1 MCGAHKAA
9 KCVEDGNRRQGHL
22 AVRSRISDGPT
33 VRRPGRDPFVPDS
46 GLVEEPARDP
56 VAEAARRRPDR
67 PALIAGDARI
77 TWSELDTRVSAA
89 ARWIASRTAPGD
101 RVALLLGNTVDFAAV
116 YFGVLRAGRVAVPLN
131 PGYTADER
139 DFAITDSG
147 ATLTVDGPLPA
158 EAGVPTS
165 ERGAS
170 AAGQGASPAA
180 GAAGSPLADGGGAH
194 GVPKND
200 DLAVLLYTSGTSG
213 RPKGAMLTHAAL
225 AANHDQ
231 LDRIEPPV
239 VGPDDVV
246 LLAVPFF
253 HAYGLNTGL
262 GSVAHHAATGVLV
275 ERFDP
280 AESLELIAQHAV
292 TVTVGVPGMYQSWT
306 ALPEAG
312 AALTGLRTAVCG
324 AAPLEGAVAAR
335 FRALTGRAILIGYGL
350 TETAPVLTT
359 TAVSDRDKRGSIGR
373 PLPGVELLL
382 RTASGAEL
390 WRDGT
395 ASIDED
401 LEVAESAGTDPGE
414 IVVRGPNLFAGYWP
428 DGRDGPDR
436 DGWWPTGDIAYADGD
451 GDLVLVDRIGELIL
465 VNGFNVYPAEIERVL
480 SAHPRVTAVAV
491 VGVPDAATGR
501 RPHAYVVVTGD
512 PPPTVTELQVHC
524 AARLARFKLPGVE
537 VVAELPRTAIGK
549 VRKRDL

>member
-1 MCGAHKAA
+1 M
-9 KCVEDGNRRQGHL
+9 
-22 AVRSRISDGPT
+22 
-33 VRRPGRDPFVPDS
+33 PDS

-56 VAEAARRRPDR
+56 VAEAARSRPGR
-67 PALIAGDARI
+67 PALIAGGAPV

-89 ARWIASRTAPGD
+89 ARWIASCTAPGD

-139 DFAITDSG
+139 EFAIADSG
-147 ATLTVDGPLPA
+147 AVLTVDGPLPEPA
-158 EAGVPTS
+158 RPS
-165 ERGAS
+165 PGAS
-170 AAGQGASPAA
+170 GT
-180 GAAGSPLADGGGAH
+180 PLADGGGAH

-280 AESLELIAQHAV
+280 AESLELITRHAV
-292 TVTVGVPGMYQSWT
+292 TVTVGVPGMYQAWT
-306 ALPEAG
+306 ALPSARE
-312 AALTGLRTAVCG
+312 ALTGVRTAVCG
-324 AAPLEGAVAAR
+324 AAPLDAGVAAR

-359 TAVSDRDKRGSIGR
+359 TAVSDRDKSGSIGR

-382 RTASGAEL
+382 RTASGAQL

-395 ASIDED
+395 ASVDED
-401 LEVAESAGTDPGE
+401 LEIAESAGTDPGE

-428 DGRDGPDR
+428 DGREGPGP
-436 DGWWPTGDIAYADGD
+436 DGWWPTGDIAYADAD

-480 SAHPRVTAVAV
+480 AAHPRVTAVAV
-491 VGVPDAATGR
+491 VAVPDRVTGQ
-501 RPHAYVVVTGD
+501 RPHAYAVVTGD
-512 PPPTVTELQVHC
+512 PPPGVTELQVYC
-524 AARLARFKLPGVE
+524 AARLARFKLPSVE
-537 VVAELPRTAIGK
+537 LVAELPRTAIGK

>member
-1 MCGAHKAA
+1 M
-9 KCVEDGNRRQGHL
+9 
-22 AVRSRISDGPT
+22 
-33 VRRPGRDPFVPDS
+33 
-46 GLVEEPARDP
+46 EEPARDP
-56 VAEAARRRPDR
+56 VAEAARRRPGR
-67 PALIAGDARI
+67 PALIAGDASV
-77 TWSELDTRVSAA
+77 TWAELDARVSAA

-101 RVALLLGNTVDFAAV
+101 RVALLLGNTADFAAV

-139 DFAITDSG
+139 EFAIADSG
-147 ATLTVDGPLPA
+147 AALTVDGPLPA
-158 EAGVPTS
+158 EGRPSPEAT
-165 ERGAS
+165 GA
-170 AAGQGASPAA
+170 
-180 GAAGSPLADGGGAH
+180 PLADGGHAH

-231 LDRIEPPV
+231 LDRIEPAV

-280 AESLELIAQHAV
+280 VESLEIITRHAV
-292 TVTVGVPGMYQSWT
+292 TVTVGVPGMYQAWT

-312 AALTGLRTAVCG
+312 AALAGVRTAVCG
-324 AAPLEGAVAAR
+324 AAPLDGGVAAR
-335 FRALTGRAILIGYGL
+335 YRALTGRAILIGYGL

-359 TAVSDRDKRGSIGR
+359 TAVSDRDKSGSIGR

-382 RTASGAEL
+382 RTVSGAEL

-395 ASIDED
+395 ASVDEG

-414 IVVRGPNLFAGYWP
+414 IVVRGANVFSGYWP
-428 DGRDGPDR
+428 DGRDGPGP

-480 SAHPRVTAVAV
+480 AAHPRVTAAAV
-491 VGVPDAATGR
+491 VGVPDTETGQ
-501 RPHAYVVVTGD
+501 RPHAYVVVSGD
-512 PPPTVTELQVHC
+512 PPPSATELQVHC

-537 VVAELPRTAIGK
+537 LVAELPRTAIGK

>member
-1 MCGAHKAA
+1 M
-9 KCVEDGNRRQGHL
+9 
-22 AVRSRISDGPT
+22 
-33 VRRPGRDPFVPDS
+33 PDS
-46 GLVEEPARDP
+46 GLVEEPARDA
-56 VAEAARRRPDR
+56 VAEAAGRRPGH
-67 PALIAGDARI
+67 PALIAGDTVV
-77 TWSELDTRVSAA
+77 TWSEMDTRVSAA
-89 ARWIASRTAPGD
+89 ARWIASRTEPGD
-101 RVALLLGNTVDFAAV
+101 RVALLLGNTLDFAV
-116 YFGVLRAGRVAVPLN
+116 TYFGALRAGRVAVPLN

-139 DFAITDSG
+139 DHAIADSG
-147 ATLTVDGPLPA
+147 ASLVVDGPPGSVEGGDA
-158 EAGVPTS
+158 PGVP
-165 ERGAS
+165 GM
-170 AAGQGASPAA
+170 
-180 GAAGSPLADGGGAH
+180 
-194 GVPKND
+194 N

-262 GSVAHHAATGVLV
+262 GSVAHHAATGVLT

-280 AESLELIAQHAV
+280 ASSLDLITRHAV
-292 TVTVGVPGMYQSWT
+292 TVTVGVPGMYQAWT
-306 ALPEAG
+306 ALPSAG
-312 AALTGLRTAVCG
+312 AALHGVRTAVCG
-324 AAPLEGAVAAR
+324 AAPLETGVAAR

-359 TAVSDRDKRGSIGR
+359 TAVSDRDKSGSIGR
-373 PLPGVELLL
+373 PLPGVELSL
-382 RTASGAEL
+382 RTPAGTEL

-395 ASIDED
+395 APVGEEHADDE
-401 LEVAESAGTDPGE
+401 LVVAESAGTDPGE
-414 IVVRGPNLFAGYWP
+414 IVVRGPNLFSGYWP
-428 DGRDGPDR
+428 DGRDGPGP

-480 SAHPRVTAVAV
+480 MAHPRVTGVAV
-491 VGVPDAATGR
+491 VGVPDSTTGQ
-501 RPHAYVVVTGD
+501 RPHAYVTVTGD
-512 PPPTVTELQVHC
+512 PPPTATALQVHC

-537 VVAELPRTAIGK
+537 LVGELPRTAIGK

>member
-1 MCGAHKAA
+1 M
-9 KCVEDGNRRQGHL
+9 
-22 AVRSRISDGPT
+22 
-33 VRRPGRDPFVPDS
+33 
-46 GLVEEPARDP
+46 EETARDA
-56 VAEAARRRPDR
+56 VAEAAGRRPGH
-67 PALIAGDARI
+67 PALIAGDTVI
-77 TWSELDTRVSAA
+77 TWAELDTRVSAA
-89 ARWIASRTAPGD
+89 ARWIASRTSPGD
-101 RVALLLGNTVDFAAV
+101 RVALLLGNTVDFATA

-131 PGYTADER
+131 PGYTDDER
-139 DFAITDSG
+139 DHAITDSG
-147 ATLTVDGPLPA
+147 ASLVLDGPP
-158 EAGVPTS
+158 
-165 ERGAS
+165 
-170 AAGQGASPAA
+170 
-180 GAAGSPLADGGGAH
+180 GAAEGGAAPA
-194 GVPKND
+194 VPRMS

-262 GSVAHHAATGVLV
+262 GSVAHHAATGVLA

-280 AESLELIAQHAV
+280 EATLGLITRHGV
-292 TVTVGVPGMYQSWT
+292 TVTVGVPGMYQAWT
-306 ALPEAG
+306 TVPAAGEALSG
-312 AALTGLRTAVCG
+312 VRTAVCG
-324 AAPLEGAVAAR
+324 AAPLDPGVAAR
-335 FRALTGRAILIGYGL
+335 FRAMTGRAILIGYGL

-359 TAVSDRDKRGSIGR
+359 TAISDRDKSGSIGR

-382 RTASGAEL
+382 RTPAGAEL

-414 IVVRGPNLFAGYWP
+414 IVVRGPNLFSGYWP
-428 DGRDGPDR
+428 DGRDGPGP
-436 DGWWPTGDIAYADGD
+436 DGWWPTGDVAYADGD

-480 SAHPRVTAVAV
+480 MAHPRVTGVAV
-491 VGVPDAATGR
+491 VGVPDTTTGQ
-501 RPHAYVVVTGD
+501 RPYAYVTVTGD
-512 PPPTVTELQVHC
+512 PQPTTTELQVHC

-537 VVAELPRTAIGK
+537 LVDELPRTVIGK

>member
-1 MCGAHKAA
+1 M
-9 KCVEDGNRRQGHL
+9 
-22 AVRSRISDGPT
+22 
-33 VRRPGRDPFVPDS
+33 
-46 GLVEEPARDP
+46 EETARDA
-56 VAEAARRRPDR
+56 VAEAARRRPGH
-67 PALIAGDARI
+67 PALIAGDTVV

-101 RVALLLGNTVDFAAV
+101 RVALVLGNTVDFAVA

-139 DFAITDSG
+139 DHAITDSG
-147 ATLTVDGPLPA
+147 ASLVVDGPP
-158 EAGVPTS
+158 
-165 ERGAS
+165 GADET
-170 AAGQGASPAA
+170 
-180 GAAGSPLADGGGAH
+180 GAAPA
-194 GVPKND
+194 VPKSN

-239 VGPDDVV
+239 VGPDDVL

-262 GSVAHHAATGVLV
+262 GSVAHHAATGVLA
-275 ERFDP
+275 ERFEPEATLD
-280 AESLELIAQHAV
+280 LITRHGV
-292 TVTVGVPGMYQSWT
+292 TVTVGVPGMYQAWT
-306 ALPEAG
+306 AVPSAG
-312 AALTGLRTAVCG
+312 TALSGVRTAVCG
-324 AAPLEGAVAAR
+324 AAPLDTGVAAR
-335 FRALTGRAILIGYGL
+335 FRKLTGRAILIGYGL

-359 TAVSDRDKRGSIGR
+359 TAVSDRDKSGSIGR

-382 RTASGAEL
+382 RTAAGAEL

-414 IVVRGPNLFAGYWP
+414 IVVRGANLFAGYWP
-428 DGRDGPDR
+428 DGRDGPDP

-480 SAHPRVTAVAV
+480 MAHPRVTGVAV
-491 VGVPDAATGR
+491 VGVPDIATGQ
-501 RPHAYVVVTGD
+501 RPYAYVTVSGD
-512 PPPTVTELQVHC
+512 PSPTATELQVHC

-537 VVAELPRTAIGK
+537 LVEELPRNVIGK